1 MAEAA
6 EESGKENFLS
16 GRSDGRNVSEEDRE
30 SPATREATEKKNTAA
45 AGSGRPVAELFSED
59 CKLKRN
65 REVA

>member
-1 MAEAA
+1 MQWTRAQRQAIEAR
-6 EESGKENFLS
+6 GENLL
-16 GRSDGRNVSEEDRE
+16 V
-30 SPATREATEKKNTAA
+30 TAA